1 MASTMPPTPS
11 SPPPT
16 SSKPLTPSTPVTYP
30 LILPQPLYILLHTH
44 GELYTPTQAD
54 THSNELIHALKHTFI
69 HLLSLSRPT
78 SHSLPLAL
86 SPPPLRH
93 TCLSPID
100 RGDTLAGEVSPSPI
114 AFGTPQITFSDY
126 SQNDILLRDPTPHH
140 ATFASNNKN
149 GDSELN
155 SNSNSR
161 NNNHA
166 VPSRPGKA
174 LLNQIR
180 ILQSATNLELD
191 FEGQT
196 EATAIYTL
204 LVISSLSIVDNLIGI
219 MVATRRSLRLTQVAF
234 AIWCLRFLFR
244 TLSLISVGFMLA
256 VSAEFRRN
264 HLPGVI
270 APSPQQQQ
278 AHQPNSTNID
288 GSGGGGLDFGE
299 REQPTMYTITALE
312 IIVVIVHGWSLL
324 VLIRDLRNQP
334 RPKTVLVRVWAWFC
348 GTKFGDRL
356 GLSRYQNYNPYLNV
370 VEGGVGG
377 GSGGGGGYRGV
388 EGYVSLGAG
397 GEAGVWDREIA
408 ASLGLNSGLLSS
420 GSSIRSVA
428 VSVPEMG
435 VVPGRSR
442 ASSISSFCSAEK
454 L

>member
-1 MASTMPPTPS
+1 MATTIQRYRQRVKQEWPRLIVAFVSLYGIYYAAYTI
-11 SPPPT
+11 
-16 SSKPLTPSTPVTYP
+16 LTATDQFKA
-30 LILPQPLYILLHTH
+30 LDALNTH
-44 GELYTPTQAD
+44 
-54 THSNELIHALKHTFI
+54 
-69 HLLSLSRPT
+69 
-78 SHSLPLAL
+78 
-86 SPPPLRH
+86 
-93 TCLSPID
+93 